1 MKSFIEENKIC
12 IIYFSGSECSA
23 CDVIKIKLENI
34 IASYK
39 EIKIKEVNALR
50 EKEVS
55 AQLNVFTLPLAIL
68 YIEGKEHS
76 RYGRNINILEFKET
90 IERYYNFIYK

>member
-1 MKSFIEENKIC
+1 MKDFIAENRMSIV
-12 IIYFSGSECSA
+12 YFSGSECSA
-23 CDVIKIKLENI
+23 CEVIKAKLEKVI
-34 IASYK
+34 TSYK
-39 EIKIKEVNALR
+39 EVKIKEINALK

-76 RYGRNINILEFKET
+76 RYGRNINILEFKQT
-90 IERYYNFIYK
+90 IERYYDFIYK